1 MRSLRDRATRSSLTH
16 LLVMNSAT
24 RYNARAD
31 ITTVGVTMG
40 DHFYTVDL
48 AERDRALTVGG
59 YHWERIA
66 CYVVS
71 PNIPPPVA
79 PTLLPLF
86 RLFNSGTGNHFY
98 TTDAAERD
106 HAVAH
111 AGYREERIA
120 CYVFTPALPPPISP
134 NLTPFLR
141 LFNGDAHD
149 HFYTTD
155 PNEAARANDYHPEG
169 SVGLVLILPRPGEPD
184 VPLYRV
190 YKPSHGFWD
199 DVSDVV
205 SSVVDAV
212 VGAVTTVV
220 TAIVDTVDSIIGG
233 ILDAIATALNL
244 IFSIPYFGPLLHWVW
259 NIVTTVI
266 WGLVS
271 IIDVLGALIG
281 VMPEKRM
288 RLMVIIQRNEEG
300 GQVATQNEVLPAIQ
314 RAIDTFMAQAHVR
327 ILPTGQFKY
336 ASAFD
341 DFPKASPDY
350 VFIEVA
356 SSSTETLDVNCGT
369 GLAGDDLS
377 SSGTSFNQKLVLD
390 MFWGN
395 ARRLIGYG
403 GPIGAFAVRR
413 FKTDNVGC
421 SLGPLTD
428 YVLVKFDENDLR
440 TLPHELG
447 HACYLW
453 HYDDPNNLMTQGRAG
468 GIGYSLTW
476 LQKALVRVSRHV
488 TYF

>member
-1 MRSLRDRATRSSLTH
+1 
-16 LLVMNSAT
+16 
-24 RYNARAD
+24 
-31 ITTVGVTMG
+31 MG

-59 YHWERIA
+59 YHWERVA
-66 CYVVS
+66 CFVVS
-71 PNIPPPVA
+71 PNIPPPIA

-86 RLFNSGTGNHFY
+86 RLFNSDTGDHFY

-111 AGYREERIA
+111 AGYREEGTA
-120 CYVFTPALPPPISP
+120 CYVFTPTLPPPIPSD
-134 NLTPFLR
+134 LTPFLR
-141 LFNGDAHD
+141 LFNGDVQD

-155 PNEAARANDYHPEG
+155 PNEAAHADGYHSEG
-169 SVGLVLILPRPGEPD
+169 SVGLVLTSPRPGEPD

-190 YKPSHGFWD
+190 FKPSRSFWD
-199 DVSDVV
+199 NVSDAV

-220 TAIVDTVDSIIGG
+220 NAIVDTVTSVIGG
-233 ILDAIATALNL
+233 IFDAIAAVLNF
-244 IFSIPYFGPLLHWVW
+244 IFSIPYVGALLRWIW
-259 NIVTTVI
+259 NVVTAII

-271 IIDVLGALIG
+271 VLDVLGALIG

-288 RLMVIIQRNEEG
+288 RLMVIIQRTEEG
-300 GQVATQNEVLPAIQ
+300 GQVATLDEVLPSIQ
-314 RAIDTFMAQAHVR
+314 RAIDTFKGQANVR

-336 ASAFD
+336 ASAFGNL
-341 DFPKASPDY
+341 PKASPDY
-350 VFIEVA
+350 VFIEVG
-356 SSSTETLDVNCGT
+356 SSDADTLDVNCGS
-369 GLAGDDLS
+369 GLAADDLG

-413 FKTDNVGC
+413 FKTKNDGC

-428 YVLVKFDENDLR
+428 YVVVKFQEDVLR
-440 TLPHELG
+440 TLAHELG

-453 HYDDPNNLMTQGRAG
+453 HYDDPDNLMTPGSAG